1 MDREVRLWAE
11 VCLQGGEKS
20 LFKTGLEY
28 QTLANI
34 SKYFKQVF
42 QNIKLNISTKKKS
55 RLKKNILYKYFCT
68 SLGAAVLVRG
78 GAGQVPAGPPPL
90 LEDHRHQEGAGGH
103 HRGAAG
109 AGVDGAAGACGSIAG
124 GAGGTA
130 KY

>member
-1 MDREVRLWAE
+1 M
-11 VCLQGGEKS
+11 
-20 LFKTGLEY
+20 
-28 QTLANI
+28 
-34 SKYFKQVF
+34 
-42 QNIKLNISTKKKS
+42 
-55 RLKKNILYKYFCT
+55 
-68 SLGAAVLVRG
+68 RG

-109 AGVDGAAGACGSIAG
+109 AGVDGAGGACGSIAG